1 MRVIITDSS
10 LWMVGASAH
19 RPPNLKPTRSHLML
33 RQFSLVTLIAIAMCL
48 TTMAYGHNINGSPQ
62 HPVIFANDEL
72 GRAVI
77 VGYNKYQESIG
88 SSFRVS
94 LSSDLNRAEAGKVKE
109 VKAANM
115 NLTTQDLQYLT
126 EHIYALE
133 RLYIGN
139 NNLEDISPLSNLVP
153 RSNQG
158 YGLPDAS
165 GLQLLYAGRNNI
177 TDLSPLSGLT
187 TLTTLG
193 LAKNKNLSDISPLA
207 NLSTLQ
213 DLKLHKCSIGDISAL
228 SGLVALHT
236 LHLNNQG
243 NPEIKDASVIY
254 ETLSNNPWQ
263 TIKLEAN
270 PLNLAS
276 VNGLKA
282 LRVQHP
288 NAWIDFNEEGAA
300 APSLAKGKITT
311 LWSQL
316 KAR

>member
-1 MRVIITDSS
+1 MFNKLS
-10 LWMVGASAH
+10 L
-19 RPPNLKPTRSHLML
+19 
-33 RQFSLVTLIAIAMCL
+33 AILAIVMCF
-48 TTMAYGHNINGSPQ
+48 TTMAYGHNIDGSPQ
-62 HPVIFANDEL
+62 HPVIFSNDAL
-72 GRAVI
+72 GEAVI

-94 LSSDLNRAEAGKVKE
+94 LNADLNAAEAGKVKE
-109 VKAANM
+109 VKAANL
-115 NLTTQDLQYLT
+115 NLTAQDLQYLT

-139 NNLEDISPLSNLVP
+139 NNLENISPLSNLVP
-153 RSNQG
+153 KTNLG

-193 LAKNKNLSDISPLA
+193 LAKNKKLSDISPLA
-207 NLSTLQ
+207 NLTMLQ
-213 DLKLHKCSIGDISAL
+213 ELKLHKCSIGDISAL
-228 SGLVALHT
+228 SGLTMLHT

-243 NPEIKDASVIY
+243 NPEIRDASVIY
-254 ETLSNNPWQ
+254 ETLRNNPWQ

-288 NAWIDFNEEGAA
+288 TAWIDFNEEGAA
-300 APSLAKGKITT
+300 APSKLRVLTT
-311 LWSQL
+311 TWAQL

>member
-1 MRVIITDSS
+1 MFNK
-10 LWMVGASAH
+10 L
-19 RPPNLKPTRSHLML
+19 NL
-33 RQFSLVTLIAIAMCL
+33 AILAIVMCF

-62 HPVIFANDEL
+62 HPVIFSNDEL

-88 SSFRVS
+88 SSLRVS
-94 LSSDLNRAEAGKVKE
+94 LNADLNAAEAGKVKE
-109 VKAANM
+109 VKAGNM
-115 NLTTQDLQYLT
+115 NLIAQDLQYLT

-139 NNLEDISPLSNLVP
+139 NNLENISPLSNLVP
-153 RSNQG
+153 KSDLG

-193 LAKNKNLSDISPLA
+193 LAKNKKLSDISPLA
-207 NLSTLQ
+207 GLTNLQ

-228 SGLVALHT
+228 SGLTMLHT

-243 NPEIKDASVIY
+243 NPEIRDASVIY
-254 ETLSNNPWQ
+254 ETLRNNPWQ

-288 NAWIDFNEEGAA
+288 TAWIDFNEEGAA
-300 APSLAKGKITT
+300 APPLAKGKITT
-311 LWSQL
+311 IWATL